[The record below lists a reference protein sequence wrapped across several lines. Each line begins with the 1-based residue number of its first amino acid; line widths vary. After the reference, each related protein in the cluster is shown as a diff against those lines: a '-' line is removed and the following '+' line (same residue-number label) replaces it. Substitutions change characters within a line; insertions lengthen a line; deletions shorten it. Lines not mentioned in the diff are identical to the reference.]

1 MASNSRKS
9 RKSINGGFI
18 QRLIGYFP
26 HRKTDEKQLQ
36 SKQKNEAQKIE
47 KWMKILPSLKT
58 AARKKTYKCKSI
70 GVAKKKFV
78 SKMEN

>member
-58 AARKKTYKCKSI
+58 AARKKTYKCKSFV
-70 GVAKKKFV
+70 VAKKKFC
-78 SKMEN
+78 